1 MPSFD
6 IAGAKRWLRS
16 FPTGTIIRRPDK
28 ELLFF
33 DKNVMASQGILLDT
47 CVYIDQM
54 QGKLPADV
62 EQFLERRHSY
72 HSSVAI
78 QELAHTIGALNP
90 ADPRTQGVQKV
101 ISDTIESMTEHR
113 TAAADIDILGRAAIL
128 NGVICHLQ
136 HYSDGQKRKC
146 LQDCTLY
153 LQGLKYGLVIL
164 SRNVKDF
171 DMCLQLVPTGRLLFY
186 RV

>member
-6 IAGAKRWLRS
+6 IAGARRWLRS
-16 FPTGTIIRRPDK
+16 FPNRNIARRPDT
-28 ELLFF
+28 ELPFF
-33 DKNVMASQGILLDT
+33 DKDTLASQGILLDT

-54 QGKLPADV
+54 QGKLPADI
-62 EQFLERRHSY
+62 EQFLGKRHLN

-78 QELAHTIGALNP
+78 QELAHSMGALDP
-90 ADPRTQGVQKV
+90 ADPRTPRVQKI
-101 ISDTIESMTEHR
+101 ISDTIGAMTDHR
-113 TAAADIDILGRAAIL
+113 TSVPDVEILGRAAIL
-128 NGVICHLQ
+128 NGVICRLQ
-136 HYSDGQKRKC
+136 HYSDDQKRKC

-153 LQGLKYGLVIL
+153 LQGLKNGFVIL

-171 DMCLQLVPTGRLLFY
+171 DMCLQLVPQGRVIFY